1 MKALTAQTH
10 GLMSHFPSNRTS
22 VSRWGSA
29 PGGGQA
35 AAGLCRPQLQR
46 RTCREQTPT
55 PLGLVPLTQGE
66 DTDAWEGRDLL
77 ASEEVIHSRT
87 GRRQG
92 KEGRREERGQEERQV
107 KEQSLLSSHR
117 PGPPW
122 GKPCPPTCA
131 HLPWPGSPHAI
142 ILQLVDFLRSPLGA
156 PVFLTQELALL
167 DLQVPGVGAQ

>member
-1 MKALTAQTH
+1 MLGREGTCWPVRRSST
-10 GLMSHFPSNRTS
+10 
-22 VSRWGSA
+22 VE
-29 PGGGQA
+29 QA
-35 AAGLCRPQLQR
+35 
-46 RTCREQTPT
+46 
-55 PLGLVPLTQGE
+55 
-66 DTDAWEGRDLL
+66 EG
-77 ASEEVIHSRT
+77 
-87 GRRQG
+87 
-92 KEGRREERGQEERQV
+92 KGRREGGKEERQV

-142 ILQLVDFLRSPLGA
+142 ILQLVDFLRGPLGA